1 MKFSDEEISEIE
13 SVLLGDDHFN
23 ESQQKFLNLF
33 TNSMIVAG
41 PGAGKTTALSAKIA
55 LILKRINKKNT
66 GETICI
72 ITHTNVAVDEIKA
85 VLNKVGIV
93 IERPHFIGTIHSFLN
108 TFCVEPFFRNQFGI
122 TDLVFLDSKDYERL
136 NNNYFSLE
144 LIQRR
149 PYLKGDILRNVLS
162 RLMSSYLE
170 LDDSRNIIVKNKD
183 NWEKLSNYSKDFQ
196 AILANRKAEGILT
209 MDDSFFFA
217 DIFLNNEKW
226 ANILKRKFDFLLVDE
241 FQDTSSLGVKCLS
254 KIFLSPSN
262 SKQPIIQFIGDF
274 NQNIYHLQE
283 ETSPLNESISLDTT
297 NRFGNEIM
305 QMLSNVF
312 STEPMQ
318 TLASNMS
325 YKPIALI
332 YSNET
337 EIIPAYDKILQILD
351 KHSNFKNNNKKDKI
365 LVRRKKLT
373 ENLVNNGTYSQNKM
387 SKLQFSNNEA
397 YKTLLKFIE
406 NKILFKKEDSILEVR
421 KVMAQRNTR
430 LTINKIL
437 IGYLKKEVNESIS
450 YLVSNINKLLK
461 EFDAGRINKNSKI
474 IKDLTNIFFSLE
486 KVENSSVDVSK
497 IFTIHS
503 VKGETHRST
512 LVADIKFESKR
523 PYVSFLDILK
533 ISYGELKASNTELER
548 IARNLLYV
556 ALSRAKYLVVLS
568 ILENELAP
576 ELKEKMERD
585 WNLVSTKT
593 IIQDEEKSFL

>member
-149 PYLKGDILRNVLS
+149 PYLQGDILRNVLS
-162 RLMSSYLE
+162 RLLSSYLE

-556 ALSRAKYLVVLS
+556 ALSRAK
-568 ILENELAP
+568 
-576 ELKEKMERD
+576 
-585 WNLVSTKT
+585 
-593 IIQDEEKSFL
+593 